1 MVFVND
7 SKSKYSIGGV
17 DGYQNCI
24 FVLGQSFFD
33 AIQHVEN
40 LFNYYSISVMSTFF
54 FNNKLKFNT
63 ASISFFC
70 KYLSFHLSWWKN
82 CKVFDSIYY

>member
-1 MVFVND
+1 MDIRIVFLYLVNHFSMLFNM
-7 SKSKYSIGGV
+7 SKIYSI
-17 DGYQNCI
+17 I
-24 FVLGQSFFD
+24 
-33 AIQHVEN
+33 III
-40 LFNYYSISVMSTFF
+40 ISVMSTFF